1 MSHRISKPIALDRSL
16 YMQSLMRL
24 RSNAVRIALHPLA
37 LLLLAFFCNTLLWAY
52 VVEPGRAPDEWDHF
66 DYVRHLVATHRLP
79 IYGQTSRFTNPNAL
93 NSETQQ
99 PPLYYLLATPFYL
112 LGGSTITSQ
121 VIAVRV
127 LSVLLGTATVALTYA
142 LGLVVAPKRRAF
154 ALALAVIVGF
164 NPMFTYMSAAISNDV
179 LINAIHPALLLLLW
193 YLMRQQSIRWQSLLG
208 LGALLGV
215 GLLAKF
221 SIVGGILAS
230 GVVLV
235 VLAWRQHNQRFRT
248 LLAYGA
254 WTAGGLLLVAGWYI
268 ARNWLLYGDP
278 SGVLIM
284 AQYHVNPMRAY
295 AKIGSFWQ
303 MLTTNRPSY
312 VDLWPGIFHGF
323 WGIFDF
329 YIIWMAPRLYGSLDA
344 LLVGGLIGT

>member
-1 MSHRISKPIALDRSL
+1 MNQRISKPITSNTSFFAQSRIRIRSIV
-16 YMQSLMRL
+16 
-24 RSNAVRIALHPLA
+24 VRIALHPLA
-37 LLLLAFFCNTLLWAY
+37 LLLLAFFFNTLLWAY
-52 VVEPGRAPDEWDHF
+52 VVEPGQAPDEWDHF

-79 IYGQTSRFTNPNAL
+79 IYGQTPRFSNPNAL

-112 LGGSTITSQ
+112 LGGQTITSQ

-142 LGLVVAPKRRAF
+142 LGRAIAPKRRAF
-154 ALALAVIVGF
+154 ALALAGIVGF

-179 LINAIHPALLLLLW
+179 LINAIHPALLLLLC
-193 YLMRQQSIRWQSLLG
+193 YLLRKRSISGQWLLG

-235 VLAWRQHNQRFRT
+235 VLAWRQHNR
-248 LLAYGA
+248 
-254 WTAGGLLLVAGWYI
+254 
-268 ARNWLLYGDP
+268 
-278 SGVLIM
+278 
-284 AQYHVNPMRAY
+284 
-295 AKIGSFWQ
+295 
-303 MLTTNRPSY
+303 
-312 VDLWPGIFHGF
+312 
-323 WGIFDF
+323 
-329 YIIWMAPRLYGSLDA
+329 
-344 LLVGGLIGT
+344 